1 MNSFSPLASKAQ
13 RAVVC
18 SEDRLLVQ
26 ELQEQI
32 SRLRNA
38 TIFAL
43 NEMLD
48 LKDID
53 TGLHSTRLAEWAVRV
68 GGLLDVGTR
77 VRIDHGVARG
87 ARGHVDARQALR
99 PGAGQAEWIGL
110 A

>member
-1 MNSFSPLASKAQ
+1 
-13 RAVVC
+13 
-18 SEDRLLVQ
+18 VQ

-38 TIFAL
+38 TIFAF

-68 GGLLDVGTR
+68 GGLLGMSDSELRDLEAGA
-77 VRIDHGVARG
+77 ILHDIGKNGV
-87 ARGHVDARQALR
+87 
-99 PGAGQAEWIGL
+99 PGAIL
-110 A
+110 N